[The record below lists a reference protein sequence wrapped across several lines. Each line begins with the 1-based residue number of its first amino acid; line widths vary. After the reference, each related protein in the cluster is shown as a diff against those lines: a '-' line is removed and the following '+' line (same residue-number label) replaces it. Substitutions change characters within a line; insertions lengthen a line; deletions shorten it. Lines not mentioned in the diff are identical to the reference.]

1 MIIDEGT
8 FLKTGLSQISTTNI
22 LIGQLKTPIEF
33 FTYNIKRYK
42 VPVTLV
48 LFYTEQDISLEIKK
62 NIRLSDGLKVIKI
75 GESYFNFI
83 FLPFTDMK
91 ASYSFIKDI
100 EYDILSSVE
109 YLFYL
114 EELEHEI
121 NRCYDFINSFLFKIL
136 ERKKDTGIT
145 Y

>member
-1 MIIDEGT
+1 MIVDDGN

-83 FLPFTDMK
+83 FLPFTEIKD
-91 ASYSFIKDI
+91 SYSFIKDI
-100 EYDILSSVE
+100 EHDILNNIE

-121 NRCYDFINSFLFKIL
+121 NRCYNFINSFLFKIL
-136 ERKKDTGIT
+136 ERKKDMSIT